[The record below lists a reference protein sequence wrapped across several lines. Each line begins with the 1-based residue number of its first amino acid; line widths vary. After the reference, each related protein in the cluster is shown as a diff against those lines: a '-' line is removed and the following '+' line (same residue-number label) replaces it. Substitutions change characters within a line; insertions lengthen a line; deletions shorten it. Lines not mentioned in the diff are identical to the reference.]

1 MGRKHAEHH
10 EEHADETWLVPY
22 ADLLTLLLA
31 LFIVLF
37 AMGKTD
43 EKKLGELGRSF
54 NVAFGGGAATMFSFS
69 QGVPQVMP
77 VDSPPP
83 PDTHIKTQ
91 VNNPN
96 EFTQSNAEKQAALRE
111 TIQLLQVKE
120 SVDRYIRMQ
129 GLGGELE
136 AQLTEDGLRLRIKD
150 SALFRSGQA
159 DVLPEARKLASDI
172 AKLLAG
178 LPQQF
183 IVAGHTD
190 NVPINTAQ
198 FPSNWELSGMRA
210 VNFMKV
216 LFASEP
222 TLKPVNFS
230 AVGYSEYHP
239 VGPNTTDEGR
249 AKNRRVE
256 VWILR
261 SQKQTR

>member
-1 MGRKHAEHH
+1 MGKHAQHH
-10 EEHADETWLVPY
+10 EEHADESWLIPY

-43 EKKLGELGRSF
+43 EKKLGEMGRSF
-54 NVAFGGGAATMFSFS
+54 NVAFGGGAATMFAFN
-69 QGVPQVMP
+69 QGAPQVAQTTN
-77 VDSPPP
+77 PPP
-83 PDTHIKTQ
+83 PNPHINTQ
-91 VNNPN
+91 INSAS
-96 EFTQSNAEKQAALRE
+96 QSAAETQAALRE
-111 TIQLLQVKE
+111 TIQLIQVKE
-120 SVDRYIRMQ
+120 AVDRYIRMQ

-136 AQLTEDGLRLRIKD
+136 AQLTPDGLRLRIKD

-159 DVLPEARKLASDI
+159 DLLPEARKMATDI
-172 AKLLAG
+172 AKMLSG

-183 IVAGHTD
+183 VVAGHTD

-210 VNFMKV
+210 VNFMRF
-216 LFASEP
+216 LFTQEP
-222 TLKPVNFS
+222 TLKPENFT
-230 AVGYSEYHP
+230 AVGNSEYRP

-261 SQKQTR
+261 SQKQAN